1 MLGRFRVLD
10 REIRVVIVGRPQRSE
25 CGGGG

>member
-1 MLGRFRVLD
+1 MLDRLLAPD